1 MEKINFKIFLIL
13 ILFVLLFNVGK
24 YGVLETS
31 DARYSEIAREMVVS
45 GDYLHPNFLN
55 VHHYH
60 KPPLT
65 YQITAIGY
73 KIFGI
78 NPFGARFFLQIAIIV
93 QILLVYMISLLL
105 FDNKKI
111 SLGASLIYFSIPLVF
126 FSSRFLTTD
135 IFLTTF
141 VLMSMYN
148 WIKYRK
154 EGAYKYLYLFYLS
167 LALGFLTKGPVVF
180 IVPLPFVL
188 LYNKL
193 EPSKNKFSVHH
204 IISFVLFLCTASSW
218 YIYLIWHNREFLDYF
233 IITHTVDRFSTNR
246 FHRYEPFW
254 YFLVYAPLVSL
265 PWSVNLISLGIQCK
279 SYFKKKS
286 IYTVLLATIVIPIIF
301 FSLSESKLI
310 LYILPIFGVFAILTA
325 KIIDIIDIEKFKKI
339 YFFNFIYAI
348 LLVSLF
354 VIVVPFTKYS
364 ISISIVIFGLFIIS
378 GLIYLY
384 RNKRMDIKNKVV
396 ILNVILAI
404 FIIIAGTDV
413 MGNNQLKIKSS
424 KPVTDFIIE
433 KHLRDR
439 TILVY
444 NTRKPSIAFGLNKSI
459 ISLKDGSKKLNRETQ
474 FETNDEWKKYLLD
487 LKDPSG
493 IKSLKEIIK
502 NPTVLILYKKPLP
515 KAYKW
520 LEDSYKNK
528 VKMDKWYIYY

>member
-188 LYNKL
+188 LYNRL

-218 YIYLIWHNREFLDYF
+218 YIYLIWHNRDFLSYF
-233 IITHTVDRFSTNR
+233 TINQTVDRFSTNR

-286 IYTVLLATIVIPIIF
+286 IYTVLLATLVIPIIF
-301 FSLSESKLI
+301 FSLSESKMI

-325 KIIDIIDIEKFKKI
+325 KLIDIIDIEKFKKI
-339 YFFNFIYAI
+339 YNFNFIYTI
-348 LLVSLF
+348 LIAALF
-354 VIVVPFTKYS
+354 VIIVPFTKYS
-364 ISISIVIFGLFIIS
+364 VSISIVIFGLFIIS
-378 GLIYLY
+378 ILIYLHY
-384 RNKRMDIKNKVV
+384 NKRMDIKNKV
-396 ILNVILAI
+396 ILSNVIMAI
-404 FIIIAGTDV
+404 FIIIAGSNLIE
-413 MGNNQLKIKSS
+413 NNQLKRKSS

-439 TILVY
+439 NILVY

-459 ISLKDGSKKLNRETQ
+459 ISLNDGSKKLNRETQ
-474 FETNDEWKKYLLD
+474 FETNAEWKKYLID
-487 LKDPSG
+487 MKNETEVNELKK
-493 IKSLKEIIK
+493 IMKEQ
-502 NPTVLILYKKPLP
+502 TVLIVYKHKIH
-515 KAYKW
+515 KEHKW
-520 LEDSYKNK
+520 LLDYYKNCK
-528 VKMDKWYIYY
+528 EIGKWSIYY